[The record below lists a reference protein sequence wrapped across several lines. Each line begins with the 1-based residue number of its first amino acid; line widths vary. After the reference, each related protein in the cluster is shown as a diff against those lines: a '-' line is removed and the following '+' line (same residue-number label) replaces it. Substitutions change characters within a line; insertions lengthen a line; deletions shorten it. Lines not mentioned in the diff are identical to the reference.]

1 MHRLLVDAR
10 ENFVVRGIE
19 PGCNAGIVLHQPLS
33 QRPWTM
39 ELRFHLYYDT
49 DRTVRYVQYVNIL
62 LLMYIHMTCTVC
74 ILVCTGRTV
83 EQFSLMY
90 VCM

>member
-19 PGCNAGIVLHQPLS
+19 PGCNAGIVLRQPLS

-49 DRTVRYVQYVNIL
+49 DRTYHTYFRILYTVRL
-62 LLMYIHMTCTVC
+62 LYAD
-74 ILVCTGRTV
+74 
-83 EQFSLMY
+83 
-90 VCM
+90 